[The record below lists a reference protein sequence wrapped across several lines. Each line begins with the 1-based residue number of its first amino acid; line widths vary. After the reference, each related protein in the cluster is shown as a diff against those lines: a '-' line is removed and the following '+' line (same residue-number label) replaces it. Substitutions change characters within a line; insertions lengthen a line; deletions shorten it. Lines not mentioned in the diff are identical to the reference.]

1 MRLFRFDVEVGKPIT
16 QYGSVGLTISPVAR
30 PSGYVQIGCM
40 HLAPGGAVGYHQATI
55 PQLFLVV
62 AGEGWVRGE
71 APEQVP
77 IAAGRAAFWT
87 AGEWHAA
94 GTEGGMTAIV
104 VEAKTLDP
112 DQYLSEVEG

>member
-1 MRLFRFDVEVGKPIT
+1 MRLFRFDADMGKVISAYEST
-16 QYGSVGLTISPVAR
+16 GLIISPIAR
-30 PSGYVQIGCM
+30 PSGLVQLGCM
-40 HLAPGGAVGYHQATI
+40 HLAPGGSVGYHQATI

-77 IAAGRAAFWT
+77 ISTGGAAFWT

-94 GTEGGMTAIV
+94 GTESGMVALV
-104 VEAKTLDP
+104 LEAETLDP
-112 DQYLSEVEG
+112 NQLVTR